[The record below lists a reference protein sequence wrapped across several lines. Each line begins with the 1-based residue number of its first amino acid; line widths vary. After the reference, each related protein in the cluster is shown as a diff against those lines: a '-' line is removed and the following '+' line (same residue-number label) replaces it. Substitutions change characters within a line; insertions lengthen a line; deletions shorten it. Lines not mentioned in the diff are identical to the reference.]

1 MTLRLPI
8 WLSGKESAC
17 QGRRRKRRGLDPRV
31 GKIPGGQ
38 LGNPLQYSHLEN
50 SMDRGGWR
58 AVVHG
63 VAKSWTRLSTHT
75 QVDTNINFKEEE
87 TEAETLRLSWNI
99 LLGSVITGWWSGNG
113 LGKYRSQETNQTQR
127 QRALAGAPKRGIHRQ
142 SRAPGGLVKGSTI
155 PAAPQAVP
163 STRQRARSLLAHN
176 KAKKGQCGRGERG
189 PANGGLTFPRGTK
202 AAASRT

>member
-1 MTLRLPI
+1 
-8 WLSGKESAC
+8 
-17 QGRRRKRRGLDPRV
+17 
-31 GKIPGGQ
+31 
-38 LGNPLQYSHLEN
+38 
-50 SMDRGGWR
+50 MDKGGWR

-176 KAKKGQCGRGERG
+176 KAKKGQCGRGERE